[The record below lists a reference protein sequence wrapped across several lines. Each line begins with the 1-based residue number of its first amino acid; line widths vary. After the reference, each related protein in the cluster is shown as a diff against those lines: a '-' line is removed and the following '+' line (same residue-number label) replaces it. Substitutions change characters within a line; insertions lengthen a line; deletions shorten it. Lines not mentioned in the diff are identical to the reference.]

1 MPRLLNLVGLAGVVM
16 LGLTTAAVAQ
26 HAPGPP
32 APGSSGL
39 ESPESS
45 PDAHAAMGRDRGEAS
60 LVEDLAELRA
70 KVARLEAAL
79 ERDHQSRAGHGDAGM
94 GMDKDMRMGGG
105 GMGGMKGMTMGDGMK
120 GMKDMDMGDG
130 MAMPAADGS
139 MKMGMGGMKGG
150 SGEMSGSDTSMKM
163 GMDGMG
169 MGEMGG
175 MMMMGK
181 MKGMSRGMSGG
192 GASGGGGMA
201 MNSAL
206 PGFPGA
212 SHLYHIGATGF
223 FLDHGEHVS
232 LTREQVVSLNGI
244 KREHLLAANTT
255 GRQIEEAEQQLWELT
270 AADSPDAQRIE
281 EKIREIERLR
291 GDRRLGFI
299 RAVGEA
305 AEVLTA
311 EQRQTLM
318 GMHPSPEAAAPSSAD
333 TPPASDDAPHQ
344 H

>member
-1 MPRLLNLVGLAGVVM
+1 
-16 LGLTTAAVAQ
+16 
-26 HAPGPP
+26 
-32 APGSSGL
+32 
-39 ESPESS
+39 
-45 PDAHAAMGRDRGEAS
+45 MGRDAAQGEAS

-79 ERDHQSRAGHGDAGM
+79 ERNHQGRAGHGDAGM
-94 GMDKDMRMGGG
+94 GMGMDMRMGGG
-105 GMGGMKGMTMGDGMK
+105 GMSGMKNMAMGDGMK

-139 MKMGMGGMKGG
+139 MKMGM
-150 SGEMSGSDTSMKM
+150 
-163 GMDGMG
+163 DGMG

-175 MMMMGK
+175 MMMMMGK
-181 MKGMSRGMSGG
+181 MKGMSGGMSGG

-212 SHLYHIGATGF
+212 SHLYHVGATGF
-223 FLDHGEHVS
+223 FLDHGEHVG

-244 KREHLLAANTT
+244 KQDHLLAANTT

-311 EQRQTLM
+311 EQRQTLI
-318 GMHPSPEAAAPSSAD
+318 GMHPSPEAAAPPSAD
-333 TPPASDDAPHQ
+333 TQPASDDAPHQ